1 MCKPTVNNTPII
13 RRVII
18 AGAGPAGLLLQAL
31 LHNRNKSSTN
41 GQPRVIYDVTLIES
55 RSDLGQLTPK
65 ELNESHRSW
74 MIGLAGH
81 GLEAVR
87 SIPNLYEDYLSDVGV
102 QLTEGAIYIG
112 SKKMSMGSQN
122 KNMDEMPEGF
132 IVDRNFIV
140 AALARYAKDY
150 MTTSPYYTSKYETEL
165 LYVDSNN
172 QRVLVRDTNTKDE
185 EYLEYDLLVGADGV
199 RSTVR
204 EAMVKRHFDF
214 ELHVNDIF
222 QTFKVRM
229 IIYTIEFIFS
239 CPCLC
244 VCVCA

>member
-1 MCKPTVNNTPII
+1 MCKPTDNTPAI

-31 LHNRNKSSTN
+31 LHNRNKSSTTTTSSTN

-55 RSDLGQLTPK
+55 RSDLGQLTPT

-122 KNMDEMPEGF
+122 KNMDELPEGF

-140 AALARYAKDY
+140 AALARYAKDH
-150 MTTSPYYTSKYETEL
+150 MTTSPYYTPKYETEL

-172 QRVLVRDTNTKDE
+172 QRVLVRDINTKAE

-222 QTFKVRM
+222 QTFKVRTRTPNVWCM
-229 IIYTIEFIFS
+229 ILYRAQI
-239 CPCLC
+239 
-244 VCVCA
+244 